1 MSFSRYLPVLL
12 LPLAVV
18 GCTRQA
24 APPAPTAARY
34 TVGAP
39 YEMGGSWSYPRED
52 FSLTEAG
59 LATVIADP
67 RGGRVTANGETYDPG
82 LLTAAHRTLQLP
94 AILRV
99 TNLENGRELRIRV
112 NDRGPAQ
119 PGRVLALSRRAAE
132 LLGIAGVAQVSLSVD
147 SEASRAL
154 AAAMPQPEAVS
165 LAVATA
171 PRGVVESESL
181 APPPGAQAASRV
193 RQARSGPAVAA
204 GPVEAARQ
212 SVPLRLPEELVQ
224 GVARPGRLFVQ
235 GSNFTSRTDAQ
246 RQAARMGGARVEP
259 FGPPRRPEY
268 RVRLGPFASVAEADR
283 ALELA
288 RRSGVSEARLLVDY

>member
-1 MSFSRYLPVLL
+1 MSFRRFLPVLL
-12 LPLAVV
+12 LPLAVI
-18 GCTRQA
+18 GCTRPA
-24 APPAPTAARY
+24 PPPAPTAARY
-34 TVGAP
+34 TVGTP
-39 YEMGGSWSYPRED
+39 YELGGSWSYPRED

-59 LATVIADP
+59 LAAIIADP
-67 RGGRVTANGETYDPG
+67 RGGRVTANGETYDPA

-94 AILRV
+94 AIIRV
-99 TNLENGRELRIRV
+99 TNLENGRELRLRV

-119 PGRVLALSRRAAE
+119 VGRLLALSRRAAE
-132 LLGIAGVAQVSLSVD
+132 LLGVAAGTQIAITVD
-147 SEASRAL
+147 SDASRAL
-154 AAAMPQPEAVS
+154 AAAMPQPEATT

-181 APPPGAQAASRV
+181 APPPGAQAATRL
-193 RQARSGPAVAA
+193 RQARSGPAIAA
-204 GPVEAARQ
+204 GPVEAAAQ
-212 SVPLRLPEELVQ
+212 AVPLRLPEELAQ

-283 ALELA
+283 ALELV